1 MKITEIHINCK
12 KQIISGINSEYDF
25 LFFMFRTPVTYRS
38 SGERIKFTSNSAGV
52 FSRGKIPDF
61 IPEKKQS
68 LIFDYMGFQTSSSDK
83 QYMLSMSIPV
93 NTLVPVYEDSVI
105 KNTLHSMKSEF
116 SHSGIYRNEFMEL
129 SIKILLISLCE
140 IVVREQQPDIIHYD
154 RLKAL
159 RREIIASPS
168 KTWSVEEICYN
179 MNISRTYFHRLY
191 KQAFGVTY
199 IQDVIEN
206 RLKYA
211 CELLKNTDLSISEI
225 AEKCGYETDSYFMR
239 QFRQYRNCTPSEYRR
254 KSRN

>member
-1 MKITEIHINCK
+1 M
-12 KQIISGINSEYDF
+12 
-25 LFFMFRTPVTYRS
+25 
-38 SGERIKFTSNSAGV
+38 
-52 FSRGKIPDF
+52 
-61 IPEKKQS
+61 
-68 LIFDYMGFQTSSSDK
+68 
-83 QYMLSMSIPV
+83 
-93 NTLVPVYEDSVI
+93 
-105 KNTLHSMKSEF
+105 
-116 SHSGIYRNEFMEL
+116 
-129 SIKILLISLCE
+129 
-140 IVVREQQPDIIHYD
+140 
-154 RLKAL
+154 
-159 RREIIASPS
+159 IASPS

-191 KQAFGVTY
+191 KLAFGVTY